1 MALGSNK
8 IDKLTIMIFF
18 DSLVFPNKKN
28 RYNSS
33 ERNYWQFRPIF
44 RYQELKWRFLSGW
57 TFMRTFGN
65 RLVKIF
71 DSLQDKICW
80 QQLCHLASK
89 MLQILRDQFLFQSGT
104 TSVANCQTLQKYDQ
118 TFLPENWSN
127 ISLIHGSQGSY
138 IFAKLQ
144 LLYVKVGNPDLVL
157 RSYQE

>member
-18 DSLVFPNKKN
+18 DSLVFPNKEN

-44 RYQELKWRFLSGW
+44 RYQELKWRFLSGSW

-80 QQLCHLASK
+80 QQLCHLTSK

-104 TSVANCQTLQKYDQ
+104 TSVANSTKVWLDILAWKLVKSWNVSAFFMWMVQKDLIFSQSCNSYTFKWATL
-118 TFLPENWSN
+118 TWS
-127 ISLIHGSQGSY
+127 
-138 IFAKLQ
+138 
-144 LLYVKVGNPDLVL
+144 
-157 RSYQE
+157 